1 MKNDDAKMGMGMGM
15 GMMQDM
21 MQNMMQGMGG
31 MPEMCIKMM
40 QQMTGS
46 VTEAAY
52 IASFSTP
59 EMRGLFEEWAR
70 SLEEEIITFVKE
82 KGKANPSDIA
92 AKLKVSEESVL
103 FLVGKL
109 AREGKLAI
117 GEIRVSEKI

>member
-1 MKNDDAKMGMGMGM
+1 MKNDDAKMGM

-31 MPEMCIKMM
+31 SMPEMCIKMM

-46 VTEAAY
+46 VTEAAH

-70 SLEEEIITFVKE
+70 SLEGEIITFVKE

>member
-1 MKNDDAKMGMGMGM
+1 MKNDDAKMGM

-31 MPEMCIKMM
+31 SMPEMCIKMM
-40 QQMTGS
+40 QQMTGF
-46 VTEAAY
+46 VTEAAH

-82 KGKANPSDIA
+82 KGKTNPSDIA